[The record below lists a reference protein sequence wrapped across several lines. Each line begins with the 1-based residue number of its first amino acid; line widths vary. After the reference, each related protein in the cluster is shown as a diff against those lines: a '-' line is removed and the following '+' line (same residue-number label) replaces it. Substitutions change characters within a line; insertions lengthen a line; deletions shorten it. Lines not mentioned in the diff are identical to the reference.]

1 MAILNFE
8 APGKFDFIDNN
19 GLTRKTKTGD
29 FEEVT
34 FKYMGEELK
43 RRSIIRKVESQFW
56 TEQGPTQLGWCKFYN
71 SEGEVLAEGGEFI
84 DDADTKV
91 TLIEENER
99 LIGYKCRI
107 SSSDPAELHDI

>member
-1 MAILNFE
+1 M
-8 APGKFDFIDNN
+8 
-19 GLTRKTKTGD
+19 
-29 FEEVT
+29 
-34 FKYMGEELK
+34 
-43 RRSIIRKVESQFW
+43 
-56 TEQGPTQLGWCKFYN
+56 
-71 SEGEVLAEGGEFI
+71 AEGGEFI